1 MRVKICSVFLF
12 FNLISVFAQEKLELF
27 FDFNKEVINEK
38 SNLVFNDWLGK
49 SNDKEVFKIQGY
61 CDSVDTNL
69 YNKELSSKRASNV
82 LSLLKFNNVQLI
94 KNFEIDGFGEDFE
107 SSKVLSENRKVVIY
121 YVEKLKRKRDDNK
134 TNGVS
139 VLIVQKGQKDNTLI
153 SSLDAENSLND
164 EIGKAKVGDL
174 IRLENLNFYFN
185 SEKITEMSEPIL
197 LNLLDILKSNPK
209 LSIEIHGHICCN
221 NNPNDI
227 KLSYRRSKFI
237 FDYLIKKRIAT
248 ARLGHR
254 GFGSTRPI
262 YVLPEKNEEE
272 RLKNRSVEIKIMKK

>member
-272 RLKNRSVEIKIMKK
+272 RLKNRRVEIKIMKK

>member
-12 FNLISVFAQEKLELF
+12 FNLFSVFAQEKLELF
-27 FDFNKEVINEK
+27 FDFNKEVVNEK
-38 SNLVFNDWLGK
+38 SNLVFDNWLKK
-49 SNDKEVFKIQGY
+49 SNDIEVLKIHGY

-69 YNKELSSKRASNV
+69 YNKELSSKRVNNV
-82 LSLLKFNNVQLI
+82 LSLMKLNNVQLI
-94 KNFEIDGFGEDFE
+94 KDLEIDGFGEDFE
-107 SSKVLSENRKVVIY
+107 PSKVLSENRKVVIY
-121 YVEKLKRKRDDNK
+121 YVEKLKGKSDDNK
-134 TNGVS
+134 TNVVS
-139 VLIVQKGQKDNTLI
+139 ALIAQKGQKGNTLI
-153 SSLDAENSLND
+153 SPLEKGNSLND
-164 EIGKAKVGDL
+164 EISNAKVGDL

-185 SEKITEMSEPIL
+185 SERIIEMSEPIL

-209 LSIEIHGHICCN
+209 LNIEIHGHICCN

-237 FDYLIKKRIAT
+237 FDYLIKKGIAT

-262 YVLPEKNEEE
+262 YALPEKNEEE
-272 RLKNRSVEIKIMKK
+272 RLKNRRVEIKIMKK